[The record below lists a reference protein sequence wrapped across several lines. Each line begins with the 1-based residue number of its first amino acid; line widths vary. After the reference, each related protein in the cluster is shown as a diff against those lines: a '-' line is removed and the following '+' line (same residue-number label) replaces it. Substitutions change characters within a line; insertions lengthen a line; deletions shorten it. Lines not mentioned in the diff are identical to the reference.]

1 MADSYK
7 LSSSG
12 AEIDNILNTLKAGWW
27 EKVGSYPQY
36 DIGYRMMDHIIVGIG
51 FDQNGQV
58 DRLRY
63 LGSPSQVVWT
73 EYNDTLCLR
82 EGTKVLMA
90 DWTEKPIEEVKPG
103 EMIKSYDLYNDKF
116 IDVVTYG
123 AVQTGTANKWQRM
136 VFDNGKYLDIYEK
149 HNVFSPLAGGAI
161 LNNTMWKPGEYGFA
175 VDGESYITPKYAQ
188 TIELETPER
197 EKRYRIT
204 CETSLY
210 FVNGIL
216 TGSAPQEMYGFT
228 QDGTIPNADE
238 ETIAC
243 LRTIRDMYDENLNG
257 WKNNID
263 FVIESA
269 PIYEARGVAVEKRKA
284 AKEALAALDFK
295 TVKYQQGKIT
305 EEEWVAVC
313 EKCEELRKEV
323 NAQGLECWKLNKALG
338 KLKEKHGIVRKPSRE
353 MWRQSYAILM
363 EAYYA
368 NKGETLDTSV
378 LQTIKKFEELHA

>member
-12 AEIDNILNTLKAGWW
+12 AEIDNILNTLKKSWVDSEGNSWRDLY
-27 EKVGSYPQY
+27 KYL
-36 DIGYRMMDHIIVGIG
+36 IFGIG
-51 FDQNGQV
+51 KYYGDDALYIRRIGTPNELIYV
-58 DRLRY
+58 N
-63 LGSPSQVVWT
+63 SES
-73 EYNDTLCLR
+73 LCLR
-82 EGTKVLMA
+82 EGTMVLMA

-116 IDVVTYG
+116 IDVVAYG

-161 LNNTMWKPGEYGFA
+161 LNNTMWKAGEYGFA

-188 TIELETPER
+188 TIELTTPER

-238 ETIAC
+238 KTIAC

-338 KLKEKHGIVRKPSRE
+338 KLKEKYGIVRKPGRE

-363 EAYYA
+363 EAYYT

-378 LQTIKKFEELHA
+378 LKTIKKFEELHA